1 MFRFAAADSRV
12 WGVVIVG
19 LVGMAL
25 LAGCAPGE
33 DPQVAKART
42 VLQAMVAQDQEY
54 ERYAMMIAEGS
65 DSPEATERLLA
76 GLGSDNFQ
84 TALVAVNA
92 LGDEPPAE
100 SMEAL
105 RQVFENKGGAL
116 KRSAAIQLGRLGD
129 TEALDYLKAQLS
141 DPQQL
146 LSIPT
151 VVLIGATDEG
161 GEFLAPILSE
171 RLKSEDLGIRNEV
184 YAALGELKSPWATE
198 IIVAGLGKEKGE
210 DRQQVIRA
218 LGRTGDPAMAGKID
232 RYANTQGLVFVTLQ
246 ALGELGNP
254 ESVKAVKP
262 MVSNDSAPAR
272 TYAAVAL
279 WKLGEK
285 NDGVAAVNE
294 LIQDPDPTV
303 RRMLAEQ
310 LASIDDEEALSRLAA
325 LAEDGTKEVRVETL
339 RAIAIKPRPEFEAV
353 LVQAAGDSEYE
364 VSTVAL
370 NMLAQVGRGSVV
382 DQIAPLLD
390 SENPYVAI
398 SAAEAILSIRARE
411 PATP

>member
-1 MFRFAAADSRV
+1 M
-12 WGVVIVG
+12 
-19 LVGMAL
+19 
-25 LAGCAPGE
+25 
-33 DPQVAKART
+33 
-42 VLQAMVAQDQEY
+42 
-54 ERYAMMIAEGS
+54 
-65 DSPEATERLLA
+65 
-76 GLGSDNFQ
+76 
-84 TALVAVNA
+84 
-92 LGDEPPAE
+92 
-100 SMEAL
+100 
-105 RQVFENKGGAL
+105 
-116 KRSAAIQLGRLGD
+116 
-129 TEALDYLKAQLS
+129 
-141 DPQQL
+141 
-146 LSIPT
+146 
-151 VVLIGATDEG
+151 
-161 GEFLAPILSE
+161 APILAE
-171 RLKSEDLGIRNEV
+171 RLKSEDLGVRNEV
-184 YAALGELKSPWATE
+184 YAALGELRSPWATE
-198 IIVAGLGKEKGE
+198 IVVAGLGKEKGE

-232 RYANTQGLVFVTLQ
+232 RYANTKGLVFVTLE
-246 ALGELGNP
+246 ALGDLGNP
-254 ESVKAVKP
+254 ESIKAVKP

-279 WKLGEK
+279 WKLGDK
-285 NDGVAAVNE
+285 SDAVAAVNE

-303 RRMLAEQ
+303 RRMLASQ

-353 LVQAAGDSEYE
+353 LVQAAGDPEYE

-370 NMLAQVGRGSVV
+370 NMLGQVGRGSVV

>member
-1 MFRFAAADSRV
+1 M
-12 WGVVIVG
+12 
-19 LVGMAL
+19 
-25 LAGCAPGE
+25 
-33 DPQVAKART
+33 
-42 VLQAMVAQDQEY
+42 
-54 ERYAMMIAEGS
+54 
-65 DSPEATERLLA
+65 
-76 GLGSDNFQ
+76 
-84 TALVAVNA
+84 
-92 LGDEPPAE
+92 
-100 SMEAL
+100 
-105 RQVFENKGGAL
+105 
-116 KRSAAIQLGRLGD
+116 
-129 TEALDYLKAQLS
+129 
-141 DPQQL
+141 
-146 LSIPT
+146 LSIPS
-151 VVLIGATDEG
+151 VVLLGATDGG
-161 GEFLAPILSE
+161 GEFLAPILAE
-171 RLKSEDLGIRNEV
+171 RLKSEDLGVRNEV

-232 RYANTQGLVFVTLQ
+232 RYANTQGLVFVTLE

-279 WKLGEK
+279 WKLGDK
-285 NDGVAAVNE
+285 NDAVAAVNE

-303 RRMLAEQ
+303 RRMLASQ

-325 LAEDGTKEVRVETL
+325 LAEDGTKEVRVETM
-339 RAIAIKPRPEFEAV
+339 RAIAINPRPGFEAV
-353 LVQAAGDSEYE
+353 LVQAAGDPEYE

-370 NMLAQVGRGSVV
+370 NMLGQVGRGSVV